1 MEQSPPPTLS
11 RASSRRYTALWA
23 LAGMGVALHLA
34 GIAWDVYLHS
44 HDETLAAR
52 EGVFTLSNPGHV
64 LIMAGVAVTAAA
76 VLGAG
81 FAWVLSHTGG
91 PARKLV
97 AGTALPLLAI
107 SAGGAFWLAAEAE
120 QSDSRQ
126 HAAAEAHHPEAAV
139 AATGATQAEHAHDP
153 KAAGAGST
161 MSSENAHFH
170 GNEVAVSE
178 ENVRKALTFVDE
190 VKAATAKY
198 EDVAVALNSSF
209 VQVTQD
215 LEGIAAHFINY
226 ANNADGQDLAPGHPE
241 VLLYSKRLDGTWRF
255 VGVMF
260 QTESITETPPSA
272 FGGLDVW
279 HYHEDLCFEA
289 GRGVRIAKEAECL
302 GGTFVART
310 PWELHVWTQPG
321 ASGLFAHDYAPIS
334 PGGFPPATRTAAQD
348 VARSQTSR

>member
-1 MEQSPPPTLS
+1 
-11 RASSRRYTALWA
+11 
-23 LAGMGVALHLA
+23 
-34 GIAWDVYLHS
+34 
-44 HDETLAAR
+44 
-52 EGVFTLSNPGHV
+52 
-64 LIMAGVAVTAAA
+64 
-76 VLGAG
+76 
-81 FAWVLSHTGG
+81 
-91 PARKLV
+91 
-97 AGTALPLLAI
+97 
-107 SAGGAFWLAAEAE
+107 
-120 QSDSRQ
+120 
-126 HAAAEAHHPEAAV
+126 
-139 AATGATQAEHAHDP
+139 
-153 KAAGAGST
+153 

-178 ENVRKALTFVDE
+178 ENVRKALTFVDD

-198 EDVAVALNSSF
+198 EDVAIALNSSF

-226 ANNADGQDLAPGHPE
+226 ANNADGRDLAPDHPE

-272 FGGLDVW
+272 FCGLDVW

-302 GGTFVART
+302 GGTYVART

-348 VARSQTSR
+348 VARGQTSR